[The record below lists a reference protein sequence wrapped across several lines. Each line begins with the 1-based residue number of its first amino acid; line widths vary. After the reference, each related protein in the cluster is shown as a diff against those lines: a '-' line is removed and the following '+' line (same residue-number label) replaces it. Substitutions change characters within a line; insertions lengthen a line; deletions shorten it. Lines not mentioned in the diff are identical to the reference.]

1 MPSFTSFIDSTRNL
15 KTNSLKYPQKVEP
28 AQPKKRGLALIFPIH
43 VNMVALTAY
52 SVRFSWFLL
61 YSTKSQKNSPCTIVP
76 NLNGFIIRD
85 LYYATFFNAKIL
97 ACKDIDICS
106 IIQTHVTSLL
116 QRYLFIHNLK
126 TGSSRKIPSL
136 VTSIKKMVHKPVD
149 HKVVYH
155 YDNLTDKCLIWM

>member
-1 MPSFTSFIDSTRNL
+1 MRRLKRSIEAPQLVDRGGSTE
-15 KTNSLKYPQKVEP
+15 KTRLGAK
-28 AQPKKRGLALIFPIH
+28 LIHFSIH

-76 NLNGFIIRD
+76 NLNGFLIRD

-97 ACKDIDICS
+97 TCKDIDICS
-106 IIQTHVTSLL
+106 IIHNHVTSLL
-116 QRYLFIHNLK
+116 QRHLFIHNLK

-136 VTSIKKMVHKPVD
+136 VTSTKKMVHKPMD